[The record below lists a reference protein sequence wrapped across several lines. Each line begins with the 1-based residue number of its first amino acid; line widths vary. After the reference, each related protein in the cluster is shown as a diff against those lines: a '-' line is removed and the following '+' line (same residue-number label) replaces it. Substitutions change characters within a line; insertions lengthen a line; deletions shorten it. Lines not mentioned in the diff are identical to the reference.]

1 MTIAWFIVLFNYI
14 LNFINNTIDIHSLCS
29 ILISIFLTL
38 CGIGAVFNSGFA
50 YKIEELVENKPMRV
64 AQIVFNFLIAFFYFL
79 LSVNEI
85 FKLYTRY
92 SLFNV
97 TIITIN
103 YIVITFCF
111 VINGLDL
118 GCNIITYISNNNR
131 NKTNK
136 AF

>member
-1 MTIAWFIVLFNYI
+1 
-14 LNFINNTIDIHSLCS
+14 
-29 ILISIFLTL
+29 
-38 CGIGAVFNSGFA
+38 
-50 YKIEELVENKPMRV
+50 MRI
-64 AQIVFNFLIAFFYFL
+64 AQIVLNFLIAFCYFM

-85 FKLYTRY
+85 CKQYAAY
-92 SLFNV
+92 SLFNA

-118 GCNIITYISNNNR
+118 GCNINTYITNNNK

>member
-1 MTIAWFIVLFNYI
+1 VV
-14 LNFINNTIDIHSLCS
+14 C
-29 ILISIFLTL
+29 
-38 CGIGAVFNSGFA
+38 NSGFA
-50 YKIEELVENKPMRV
+50 YKNEELVENKPMRV
-64 AQIVFNFLIAFFYFL
+64 AQIVFNFFIAFFYFL

-111 VINGLDL
+111 VINGLDF
-118 GCNIITYISNNNR
+118 GCYINTYISNNNR

>member
-1 MTIAWFIVLFNYI
+1 M
-14 LNFINNTIDIHSLCS
+14 
-29 ILISIFLTL
+29 TL
-38 CGIGAVFNSGFA
+38 CGIGAVCNSGFA

-103 YIVITFCF
+103 YIAITFCF
-111 VINGLDL
+111 VINGLDF
-118 GCNIITYISNNNR
+118 GCNINTYITNNNR